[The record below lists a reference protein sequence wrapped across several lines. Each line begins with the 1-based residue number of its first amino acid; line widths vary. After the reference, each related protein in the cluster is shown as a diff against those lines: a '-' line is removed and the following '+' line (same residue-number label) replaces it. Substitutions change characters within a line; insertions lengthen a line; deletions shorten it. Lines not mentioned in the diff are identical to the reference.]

1 MTVLAIIGLVL
12 GLVVLLVVI
21 KLLND
26 TLTPL
31 RRILADVQGANTAP
45 LLKRGVPGT
54 EQLDQTR
61 RLAES
66 VPDLAVRYLQ
76 KLGLS
81 VNTDAPARLTAAAP
95 AAAPVPAP
103 HAPVPAAAEQP
114 AVGAPAGGSAWEP
127 PAWHRHRS

>member
-81 VNTDAPARLTAAAP
+81 VNTDTPARLTADAP
-95 AAAPVPAP
+95 AAAAPAP
-103 HAPVPAAAEQP
+103 PAPFPAGAEQP
-114 AVGAPAGGSAWEP
+114 AMGAPAGGSAWEP